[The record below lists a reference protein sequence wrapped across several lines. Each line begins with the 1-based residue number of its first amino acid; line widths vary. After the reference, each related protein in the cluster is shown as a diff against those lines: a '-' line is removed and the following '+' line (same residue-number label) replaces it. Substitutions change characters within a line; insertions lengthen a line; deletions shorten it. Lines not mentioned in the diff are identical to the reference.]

1 MSKSCIVSNTKLST
15 VFLYKTSR
23 MAGISTSGSSNGIFN
38 ARGNP
43 AYSCGAPLIISGHE
57 PIVPTAVLTNVVLPD
72 SGPPRTSTNPPVAC
86 NFSMHSY
93 TGIILEFCSSPKG
106 LGGVLLQILGIL
118 PDFLFLHIL
127 SGCKFYERGHLH
139 ILREFQNL
147 WPEPN
152 LQSFFRH
159 H

>member
-1 MSKSCIVSNTKLST
+1 MIYTIALAWYTGNINVWKYFISRFNTEPPVSKSCIVSNTKLST

-118 PDFLFLHIL
+118 PDFLFVLI
-127 SGCKFYERGHLH
+127 FP
-139 ILREFQNL
+139 I
-147 WPEPN
+147 
-152 LQSFFRH
+152 
-159 H
+159 